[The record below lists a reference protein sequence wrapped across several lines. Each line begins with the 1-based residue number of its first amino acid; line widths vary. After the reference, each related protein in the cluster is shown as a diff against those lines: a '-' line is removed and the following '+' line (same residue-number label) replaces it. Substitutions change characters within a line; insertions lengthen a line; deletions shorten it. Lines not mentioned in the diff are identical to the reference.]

1 MRASRAAST
10 RWQPPTPNA
19 ELVAEGRGL
28 ARGLQFADGETAGR
42 VTAGCFERG
51 LLVETSGPD
60 DEVLKLLPALT
71 ITNDELDRGLDIIA
85 DATSAA
91 LAA

>member
-1 MRASRAAST
+1 M
-10 RWQPPTPNA
+10 
-19 ELVAEGRGL
+19 
-28 ARGLQFADGETAGR
+28 ARE
-42 VTAGCFERG
+42 CFERG

-85 DATSAA
+85 DSDAA
-91 LAA
+91 VLAA